1 MKIEPSDDPVPKM
14 PQESTVA
21 PPAEIIPV
29 KRSLGPWGALRN
41 RNYALL
47 FWGQLISSTGT
58 QMQVVAVA
66 WQVLLLTHSPVAL
79 GLIGLVQAI
88 PRLIFSLVGGV
99 FADTFDRRKLLII
112 IEITLA
118 LTSTILAL
126 CTIFHVINLVIIY
139 GVVLVSACVSA
150 FEFPTRQAVIPSLVK
165 REEMANAIALNSVMM
180 QFTFIVGPTAGGFA
194 IAWLGVANTY
204 WFDVVSYFVVIG
216 TLLVMVVPRIPI
228 ERRAQGGRVAFADGM
243 RFLRAHPVI
252 LAVLSLDFFATF
264 FGSPRALLPIYAS
277 EILHIGPQGLGILQ
291 AATPVGAVLL
301 APFTGLIG
309 RASRKGLGVALA
321 VIVWGLSIVAFG
333 LFPSPLWLGVFF
345 LAGAGAAD
353 MVSMVL
359 RGLVVQL
366 TTPDELRGRMSG
378 VNAMFVI
385 GGPMLGQFESGLV
398 AGIFS
403 PALSVVSG
411 GAACIVATLLILALV
426 PSLARVKVK

>member
-1 MKIEPSDDPVPKM
+1 MKIEPSDGTAPEVPLV
-14 PQESTVA
+14 PSVA
-21 PPAEIIPV
+21 PPVEITPG
-29 KRSLGPWGALRN
+29 KQSLGPWGVLRN

-99 FADTFDRRKLLII
+99 FADTFDRRKLLLI
-112 IEITLA
+112 IEVTLA
-118 LTSTILAL
+118 TTSTILAL
-126 CTIFHVINLVIIY
+126 CTIFNVINLFIIY
-139 GVVLVSACVSA
+139 GVVLVSASVSA
-150 FEFPTRQAVIPSLVK
+150 FEFPTRQAVIPGLVK

-216 TLLVMVVPRIPI
+216 SLLVMVVPRIPI
-228 ERRAQGGRVAFADGM
+228 EKRTQVGRVAFVDSM
-243 RFLRAHPVI
+243 RFLRAHLVI

-277 EILHIGPQGLGILQ
+277 EILRIGPQGLGILQ
-291 AATPVGAVLL
+291 AATPIGAAVL

-309 RASRKGLGVALA
+309 RINRKGLGVAMA
-321 VIVWGLSIVAFG
+321 VIIWGLSIIAFG
-333 LFPSPLWLGVFF
+333 LFPSPLWLGVLF

-378 VNAMFVI
+378 VNAMF
-385 GGPMLGQFESGLV
+385 
-398 AGIFS
+398 
-403 PALSVVSG
+403 
-411 GAACIVATLLILALV
+411 
-426 PSLARVKVK
+426 